1 MALAGTARYHR
12 KLPTV
17 PELPVLIRST
27 MREGI
32 HDDALPVMLE
42 GSAVG
47 EVLVSRHD
55 SN

>member
-1 MALAGTARYHR
+1 MALAGAARDHR

-17 PELPVLIRST
+17 PEPLVLNRST
-27 MREGI
+27 IREGI

-42 GSAVG
+42 GSAVR
-47 EVLVSRHD
+47 EELVSRND